1 MDYAN
6 NRDYWWGAM
15 TENGAYSYLS
25 GVPDIDR
32 FCTVDELHAAVARL
46 ARESPDVC
54 RLRRIGT
61 SRLGEPLRMLS
72 VGHGPR
78 HALIVGGPHPN
89 EPVGLLTVLHLA
101 RLVAATPAL
110 RDGAGYTWNFIPCL
124 DPDATRLNEAW
135 FSGPYTIRHYHTHF
149 FRPAF
154 ADQPEW
160 TFPVLDEDAWFDRT
174 LPETQALARVIDE
187 LRPRF
192 QYSLHNADF
201 GGVFF
206 IMRHEVPGAA
216 QDLAAVAAAEEMPL
230 ALSPVDTAG
239 WPQAGTGVYLMPA
252 ARQLTAATAKDGGEA
267 GHGGSSAHYGERH
280 GTTTLITEVPLWHD
294 PRAGDA
300 SGSGRAH
307 ADVLN
312 GSAGQLR
319 DSARKLGD
327 LYERVLPRLTVPS
340 PMRPAIADILEQS
353 AVLASVHESMAESHE
368 GHEGGREGQEASVGE
383 VFGAESLVHMLRL
396 RGAGQLRRQL
406 AVEHAAGNRPP
417 ALRAAAEEVDALFD
431 SWCATAEGALR
442 AEPFPLR
449 RLVAVQIGAALATVR
464 RLST

>member
-1 MDYAN
+1 MPES
-6 NRDYWWGAM
+6 G
-15 TENGAYSYLS
+15 THSHLS
-25 GVPDIDR
+25 GLPDIDR
-32 FCTVDELHAAVARL
+32 FCTVDELNAAVARL
-46 ARESPDVC
+46 VRENPDVC
-54 RLRRIGT
+54 RIGRIGT

-72 VGHGPR
+72 VGHGPE
-78 HALIVGGPHPN
+78 HVLIVGGPHPN

-101 RLVAATPAL
+101 RLVAAAPVL
-110 RDGAGYTWNFIPCL
+110 REGAGYTWNFIPCL

-206 IMRHEVPGAA
+206 ILSHEMPGVA
-216 QDLAAVAAAEEMPL
+216 QDLADVAAAEEMPL
-230 ALSPVDTAG
+230 SLSPVDTAG
-239 WPQAGTGVYLMPA
+239 WPEAGTGVYLMPT
-252 ARQLTAATAKDGGEA
+252 ARQLTAATTKNGGEA

-300 SGSGRAH
+300 SGSGRAQPE
-307 ADVLN
+307 VLN
-312 GSAGQLR
+312 ESAGQLR
-319 DSARKLGD
+319 DIARKLGD
-327 LYERVLPRLTVPS
+327 LYERVLPRLAVPS

-353 AVLASVHESMAESHE
+353 AVLASAHEFTARS
-368 GHEGGREGQEASVGE
+368 REGQEASVGE

-406 AVEHAAGNRPP
+406 AVEHDAGNRPP
-417 ALRAAAEEVDALFD
+417 ALRAAAEEADALFD

-442 AEPFPLR
+442 AEPYPLR

>member
-1 MDYAN
+1 MVESGAN
-6 NRDYWWGAM
+6 
-15 TENGAYSYLS
+15 SHLS
-25 GVPDIDR
+25 GLPDINR
-32 FCTVDELHAAVARL
+32 FRTVDELNAAVARL
-46 ARESPDVC
+46 AHEHPDVC

-61 SRLGEPLRMLS
+61 SRLGDPLRMLS

-110 RDGAGYTWNFIPCL
+110 REDAGCTWNFIPCI
-124 DPDATRLNEAW
+124 DPDGTRLNEAW
-135 FSGPYTIRHYHTHF
+135 FGGPYTIRHYHTHF

-160 TFPVLDEDAWFDRT
+160 TFPVLDEEGWFDRT

-187 LRPRF
+187 LRPEF

-201 GGVFF
+201 GGAFF
-206 IMRHEVPGAA
+206 ILSHDVPGAA
-216 QDLAAVAAAEEMPL
+216 QDLAAVAAAQEMPL

-239 WPQAGTGVYLMPA
+239 WPEAGPGVHLMPT
-252 ARQLTAATAKDGGEA
+252 ARQLAAATAAHGGGEA
-267 GHGGSSAHYGERH
+267 RHGGSSAHYGERH

-307 ADVLN
+307 AAVLT

-319 DSARKLGD
+319 DGARGLGD

-353 AVLASVHESMAESHE
+353 AVLASAHEALSATYD
-368 GHEGGREGQEASVGE
+368 GQEASVGE
-383 VFGAESLVHMLRL
+383 VFGVRSLVHMLRL

-406 AVEHAAGNRPP
+406 AVEQAAGNRPP
-417 ALRAAAEEVDALFD
+417 AIRAAAEEADALFD
-431 SWCATAEGALR
+431 SWCASAEGALR

-464 RLST
+464 RLGLGSPEDDSTDNRPSGDTP